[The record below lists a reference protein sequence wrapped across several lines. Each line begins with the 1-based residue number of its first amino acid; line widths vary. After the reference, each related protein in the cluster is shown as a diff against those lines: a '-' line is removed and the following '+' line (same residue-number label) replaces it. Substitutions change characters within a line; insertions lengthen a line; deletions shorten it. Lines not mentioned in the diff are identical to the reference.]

1 MATRQDAS
9 FYVNSADTESV
20 WEGDR
25 YAVIRNGEL
34 RLVIGDD
41 VCRYTQDLDR
51 HGIDSDS
58 ALENLLEQGTEF
70 LENPWFEV
78 IDTDDPTDDGE
89 VYDYLDDAV
98 ERAQTL
104 EARRQTELFPK

>member
-1 MATRQDAS
+1 METRQDAS
-9 FYVNSADTESV
+9 FYVHGQATESL

-41 VCRYTQDLDR
+41 VCRYTQDLER
-51 HGIDSDS
+51 HGITSDR
-58 ALENLLEQGTEF
+58 ALENLLEGTEF

-78 IDTDDPTDDGE
+78 VDTDDPTDEGE

>member
-1 MATRQDAS
+1 MATKQDAS
-9 FYVNSADTESV
+9 FYVNGQATESL

-34 RLVIGDD
+34 RVVIGDD
-41 VCRYTQDLDR
+41 VCRYTQDLQR
-51 HGIDSDS
+51 HGIDTDS
-58 ALENLLEQGTEF
+58 ALETLLEGTEF
-70 LENPWFEV
+70 IDTPWFEV
-78 IDTDDPTDDGE
+78 VDTSDQTDEGE
-89 VYDYLDDAV
+89 VWDTLDGAV